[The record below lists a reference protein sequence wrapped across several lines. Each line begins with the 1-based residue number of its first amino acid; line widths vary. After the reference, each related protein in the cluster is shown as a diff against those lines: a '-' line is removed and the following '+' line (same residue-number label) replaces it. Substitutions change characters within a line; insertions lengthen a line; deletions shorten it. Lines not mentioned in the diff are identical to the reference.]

1 MGWVL
6 ASVIGWGRVF
16 FDEDFWRA
24 EKAEVIAF
32 ADPTDTHANKPDI
45 VQERAGRWLVR
56 TASNYGAPILSLE
69 ELREYTLIYGEEY
82 TENG

>member
-1 MGWVL
+1 M

-45 VQERAGRWLVR
+45 VQKRAGRWLAR